1 MITWLLINATAS
13 PVPTPVSEVPS
24 EETSGDELNVPTSCT
39 FSASSNW
46 ESKIKVLIHEV
57 TELQGQKIKEHKFNA
72 SITDSLKYYMLSTP
86 KAWCL
91 NNHQSKETCQEKLSE
106 GLTEYMVL
114 LQHAETE
121 SNSSEM
127 VFSIINHTKDLLH
140 LLQHKRK
147 DSKVIEL
154 NMKDQDKLLKEL
166 SRGTEW
172 QKKITELVILRDLRA
187 FLADT
192 KRALCRLE
200 RRSKKNTS
208 LEQM

>member
-1 MITWLLINATAS
+1 MVLDQSFLINIFLLHYITGTLFLSLVHKLYPNMVFNPYNNAQT
-13 PVPTPVSEVPS
+13 
-24 EETSGDELNVPTSCT
+24 
-39 FSASSNW
+39 SSNAIIS
-46 ESKIKVLIHEV
+46 SKFQWYNSVFMCSV
-57 TELQGQKIKEHKFNA
+57 PLQ
-72 SITDSLKYYMLSTP
+72 
-86 KAWCL
+86 
-91 NNHQSKETCQEKLSE
+91 
-106 GLTEYMVL
+106 
-114 LQHAETE
+114 
-121 SNSSEM
+121 
-127 VFSIINHTKDLLH
+127 
-140 LLQHKRK
+140 RK